1 MKNILLY
8 TMLLLSLT
16 TLSQTKHMDSVDY
29 VRTIN
34 MYKKLEVKLQNNINF
49 QNTNLK
55 TKLIEIDL
63 LNESLVK
70 TKKQLKR
77 QKIYKWI
84 FVINSIG
91 LGYYII
97 K

>member
-8 TMLLLSLT
+8 AILLLSLT
-16 TLSQTKHMDSVDY
+16 ISSQTKHIDSVDC

-34 MYKKLEVKLQNNINF
+34 MYKKLEVKLQNNINS

-55 TKLIEIDL
+55 AKLTEIDL

-77 QKIYKWI
+77 QKIYKWVFI
-84 FVINSIG
+84 INSIG
-91 LGYYII
+91 LSYYIV

>member
-8 TMLLLSLT
+8 TILLLSLT
-16 TLSQTKHMDSVDY
+16 ISSQTKHIDSVDC

-34 MYKKLEVKLQNNINF
+34 MYKKLEVKLQNNINS

-55 TKLIEIDL
+55 AKLTEIDL
-63 LNESLVK
+63 LNESLIK

-84 FVINSIG
+84 FIINSIG
-91 LGYYII
+91 LSYYIV